1 VTIADV
7 AERAEVSPAT
17 VSRVMNARFVG
28 EPDVA
33 DRVRRAAADL
43 NYSPSPVARSLA
55 LGETHTI
62 ALVVPDL
69 ANPAFQAV
77 LSGLSKASSRQG
89 YRVVVADSGESPD
102 EEALLAVETRR
113 RCDSIVL
120 CAPRMTDERL
130 AALVDSLQPLV
141 IINRPSMWDFAPS
154 LSIDYRSGI
163 HSLAEHLYQLGHR
176 DLLFLN
182 GPGRSSSN
190 LHRLRALDD
199 IERDHDDLRV
209 TRLDCG
215 VSSDDGFGATQA
227 VVESGASAVLAYND
241 LVAVGLMH
249 GLTGLGTR
257 VPDDIS
263 VTGFDGIPFS
273 RYTSPPLTTVSVP
286 YDELGTQA
294 WMRLHAII
302 SGEPAGH
309 NLMFQPRLEI
319 RSTTAPPHL
328 TVRT

>member
-1 VTIADV
+1 
-7 AERAEVSPAT
+7 
-17 VSRVMNARFVG
+17 
-28 EPDVA
+28 
-33 DRVRRAAADL
+33 
-43 NYSPSPVARSLA
+43 
-55 LGETHTI
+55 
-62 ALVVPDL
+62 
-69 ANPAFQAV
+69 
-77 LSGLSKASSRQG
+77 
-89 YRVVVADSGESPD
+89 
-102 EEALLAVETRR
+102 
-113 RCDSIVL
+113 
-120 CAPRMTDERL
+120 MTDERL

-182 GPGRSSSN
+182 GPGRSPSN

-257 VPDDIS
+257 VPRRHLRHRLRRDPVLPLHVAAAHHGVRALRRTRHPGVDAAPRHHQRRAGWPQPD
-263 VTGFDGIPFS
+263 VPAPS
-273 RYTSPPLTTVSVP
+273 RSARRPLRHTSPCGLDVRAV
-286 YDELGTQA
+286 GA
-294 WMRLHAII
+294 
-302 SGEPAGH
+302 
-309 NLMFQPRLEI
+309 PR
-319 RSTTAPPHL
+319 RRCPPS
-328 TVRT
+328 RKRFRNDACGP